1 MRTSEVVMAVVAVVV
16 GGLGEARVSLGA
28 KGAGDINFTLPC
40 ALT

>member
-16 GGLGEARVSLGA
+16 GGQGEARVCHGA
-28 KGAGDINFTLPC
+28 KGGGDINFTQPC